1 MRSLHAGGACAPIK
15 FDIIFLS
22 NFFVMRY
29 LKVFVVLLF
38 ALFFAAACLSSA
50 SSKKGVVIAEDKSYE
65 ASLFRQNCAV
75 CHGKEAEGKD
85 MDGKIIPSLRRGDVE
100 TKSETEIYNQI
111 YNGGNG
117 MVPFKGQLSEN
128 EIQRMV
134 KFVKQDLQGK

>member
-1 MRSLHAGGACAPIK
+1 MQ
-15 FDIIFLS
+15 
-22 NFFVMRY
+22 Y
-29 LKVFVVLLF
+29 LKVFIVLLF
-38 ALFFAAACLSSA
+38 AGFFAAACMSSA

-75 CHGKEAEGKD
+75 CHGKEAEGKV

-100 TKSETEIYNQI
+100 TKTETEIYNQI

-134 KFVKQDLQGK
+134 KFVKHDLQGK